1 MAYKNLDEEYFQD
14 WIKRHHEASTALEG
28 REDKLSEIYEEIEK
42 DLMLLGATAI
52 EDKLQDGVP
61 QTIETLGKASIKIW
75 VLTGDKQG
83 KGATVRDVSSFI
95 GEMILLGPMFSTILL

>member
-42 DLMLLGATAI
+42 DLMVGISQNLGQALREAAEIVICEQTAQC
-52 EDKLQDGVP
+52 DSSKHCAANSSVGCVTGV
-61 QTIETLGKASIKIW
+61 
-75 VLTGDKQG
+75 V
-83 KGATVRDVSSFI
+83 
-95 GEMILLGPMFSTILL
+95 

>member
-42 DLMLLGATAI
+42 DLMVGISRKLG
-52 EDKLQDGVP
+52 QS
-61 QTIETLGKASIKIW
+61 LGEA
-75 VLTGDKQG
+75 
-83 KGATVRDVSSFI
+83 VRIVVCQ
-95 GEMILLGPMFSTILL
+95 